1 MKTSLSRAVG
11 EVAEASADLA
21 REVMV
26 LYPELPAANLVEH
39 IVDLAEPEF
48 LAELDAM
55 LRARHFLGVIRA
67 ERAKERREQR
77 EAEWLFPELREA
89 VCALPLGVPIGG
101 GKVVARGDLRFPDTG
116 RYLKLLDKRHR
127 DRRAEDER
135 RAAITLIRRLWPRS
149 KRARRM
155 TLSEVDL
162 VKARR
167 AGLVV

>member
-1 MKTSLSRAVG
+1 
-11 EVAEASADLA
+11 
-21 REVMV
+21 
-26 LYPELPAANLVEH
+26 
-39 IVDLAEPEF
+39 
-48 LAELDAM
+48 
-55 LRARHFLGVIRA
+55 
-67 ERAKERREQR
+67 
-77 EAEWLFPELREA
+77 
-89 VCALPLGVPIGG
+89 
-101 GKVVARGDLRFPDTG
+101 
-116 RYLKLLDKRHR
+116 LKLLDKRHR